1 MAEEKIKIPV
11 IGTAYFKDLDGYAAF
26 WQAKDYEWVKEH
38 GKQMREA
45 IYATKVPYAR
55 KMVDALDR
63 WLYDHWSLSHCTEEE
78 KTQRVWKKAKDMMD
92 NLCEVVS
99 YSEQYQQPFQ
109 VRAIFEFGAYI
120 TLGTTDFFILQH
132 EDFLT
137 EIRRP
142 VDYSGYTLGEL
153 RALATDTNAG
163 TTAPAVLHDGI
174 SISQAKSVIDES
186 RDRLEAMKKEQE
198 DLRWERHQELTE
210 LKRQADEAM
219 AALRKRK
226 EELMDMLERQKEELE
241 EKVEQMNDQI
251 FFLESQI
258 YCIECYLGEAVNFT
272 KIRSGR
278 NAPDTEPVVLYQ
290 KLRYLDCE
298 MGRLVSLYELDF
310 GEIKLF
316 EQFLAASPEA
326 LEVFAPND
334 RCVTLVRLSQSG
346 LEYGLHPIY
355 ANMLKAYE
363 KYHGKM
369 VGIIIRNGENI
380 YLGWTDDE
388 KVIVTDDLFLDFTP
402 AETVPSEIPVDETER
417 QMKDRLKKERA
428 QMRVFAREAV
438 SRVFIF
444 NILQGIVDNSNLL
457 PLPKGEKIS
466 KESKY
471 VRFSMA
477 DRWLVDNRFG
487 SFTDIVK
494 RCNAQFSEGDMLLTT
509 QYLHAQQGQ
518 YQKNDRGR
526 GYNDRT
532 HDVNVE
538 NCTIYP
544 LNLIEYSEPYTVT
557 DYQYRSSGPLSSE
570 ERWITCTT
578 KGDGSGLDPDTT
590 RIIRTYEKR
599 DAHYFVSLEKR
610 WSDAGARANFEV
622 YSDEVIN
629 LHYMNSV
636 WLTYAVTNRN
646 LGGWTIGSKAVD
658 YAYAVR
664 YLKTALD
671 FVRKRETEEKK
682 VLDEVAPGFTDRNP
696 EWPVALSEWKLEKKA
711 RSFTPNLAKRFVK
724 WTQEQK

>member
-1 MAEEKIKIPV
+1 MSEDKKLQMPV
-11 IGTAYFKDLDGYAAF
+11 IGTVTFKDLEGYAAF
-26 WQAKDYEWVKEH
+26 WKEKNYAWVTEQRKTLPPLIYPIDRNYN
-38 GKQMREA
+38 GKIVEA
-45 IYATKVPYAR
+45 LK
-55 KMVDALDR
+55 R
-63 WLYDHWSLSHCTEEE
+63 WLYEYWSMSRETDEYIHE
-78 KTQRVWKKAKDMMD
+78 QVQKKANEQMAK
-92 NLCEVVS
+92 LREAVY
-99 YSEQYQQPFQ
+99 YSETYNQPFI
-109 VRAIFEFGAYI
+109 VRFIFDFGAYI
-120 TLGTTDFFILQH
+120 TLGQADFFIFDH
-132 EDFLT
+132 EKFLSD
-137 EIRRP
+137 ICYP
-142 VDYSGYTLGEL
+142 KDYSQYTLGEL
-153 RALATDTNAG
+153 RALAAGANAG
-163 TTAPAVLHDGI
+163 TTAPAVLNDSI
-174 SISQAKSVIDES
+174 SISQAKDTIDES
-186 RDRLEAMKKEQE
+186 RSRLAAMKKEAE
-198 DLRWERHQELTE
+198 DLQWERHEELAE

-226 EELMDMLERQKEELE
+226 EELMDELARQTEELE

-258 YCIECYLGEAVNFT
+258 YCIECYLGEAVKFT

-310 GEIKLF
+310 SEIKLF

-334 RCVTLVRLSQSG
+334 RCVTLVRLSQTSI
-346 LEYGLHPIY
+346 EFGLHPIY
-355 ANMLKAYE
+355 ANMLKEYE
-363 KYHGKM
+363 KYHGRM

-380 YLGWTDDE
+380 YLGWTDEE
-388 KVIVTDDLFLDFTP
+388 KVVVTDDLFLDFTP
-402 AETVPSEIPVDETER
+402 AETVPSDIPENETER
-417 QMKDRLKKERA
+417 QMKARLKAERA
-428 QMRVFAREAV
+428 RMRVFAKEAV

-494 RCNAQFSEGDMLLTT
+494 RCNAQISTGDMLLTT
-509 QYLHAQQGQ
+509 QYLHAEHGQ
-518 YQKNDRGR
+518 YSRRNDRGR
-526 GYNDRT
+526 GYADRT
-532 HDVNVE
+532 HDVSVE

-557 DYQYRSSGPLSSE
+557 DYQFRMNGANGEYWVDS
-570 ERWITCTT
+570 TT
-578 KGDGSGLDPDTT
+578 KGDGSNLSEDT

-599 DAHYFVSLEKR
+599 DVHYFVSLEKR
-610 WSDAGARANFEV
+610 WSYFGARANFEV
-622 YSDEVIN
+622 FPDEFIN
-629 LHYMNSV
+629 LHCMNSV

-646 LGGWTIGSKAVD
+646 LGGWCIGGKVVD

-671 FVRKRETEEKK
+671 FIRKREEEEKRI
-682 VLDEVAPGFTDRNP
+682 LDEVAPGFTDRNP

-711 RSFTPNLAKRFVK
+711 RSFTLNLAKRFVK
-724 WTQEQK
+724 WTQEKK